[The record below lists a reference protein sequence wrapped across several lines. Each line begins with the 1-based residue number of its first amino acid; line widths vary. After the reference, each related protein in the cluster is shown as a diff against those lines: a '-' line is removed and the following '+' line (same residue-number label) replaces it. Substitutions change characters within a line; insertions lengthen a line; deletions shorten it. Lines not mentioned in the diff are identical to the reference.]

1 MPKVIN
7 PDHIDWEFYKEHS
20 DIEHKS
26 TIHHFELTDSGHAIP
41 VLWDT
46 VESKPSE
53 ARGKGY

>member
-7 PDHIDWEFYKEHS
+7 PDHIDWEFYKERS
-20 DIEHKS
+20 DVEHKS
-26 TIHHFELTDSGHAIP
+26 TIHHFEIDEHGHIKT

-46 VESKPSE
+46 ITAKPSE